1 MRSVKIFI
9 YMAVIFF
16 FLCQGMEAFGKVYLD
31 IDSPAFQKYPIAI
44 TDFQKFSSA
53 QTKEDLPVWLSDTL
67 AQHLNMTGFFNI
79 INKKAFLQ
87 DQGRATSPGGK
98 INFADWTVIGA
109 EYLVKGVYN
118 LTGKTLVI
126 EYRLFDVVKGEL
138 LSEKKYSGRMDDR
151 KEIIRKIAQEILLA
165 LTGDGSVFNTKIAF
179 VLKKNQ
185 SSDIYSINFD
195 GSELTQI
202 TNFATTTLSPRW
214 SPDGQSIAFMSHR
227 DGNPDL
233 YVRRLK
239 DYATSKISAFKGLN
253 LPGAWS
259 ADGKKMLMTLSKD
272 GNEEI
277 YLKDIGGGSLRRLTH
292 EFSIDVSPAW
302 SPDGRKIA
310 FVSNRSGT
318 PQIYLMDHEGNGV
331 KRLTYEGNYNT
342 SPAWSPKGNRIVY
355 EGRKD
360 GRFQIFSIDEDGSH
374 SIQLSPAEGQNESPS
389 WSPDGRYLAFSQK
402 IAGKSR
408 ICVMNANGSN
418 VRVVYENVPG
428 CISPSWSPRLK

>member
-16 FLCQGMEAFGKVYLD
+16 FLCQGMEACGKVYLD

-53 QTKEDLPVWLSDTL
+53 QPKEDLPVWFSDTL
-67 AQHLNMTGFFNI
+67 AQNLNMTGFFNI

-179 VLKKNQ
+179 VLKKKPV
-185 SSDIYSINFD
+185 I
-195 GSELTQI
+195 G
-202 TNFATTTLSPRW
+202 
-214 SPDGQSIAFMSHR
+214 
-227 DGNPDL
+227 
-233 YVRRLK
+233 
-239 DYATSKISAFKGLN
+239 
-253 LPGAWS
+253 
-259 ADGKKMLMTLSKD
+259 
-272 GNEEI
+272 
-277 YLKDIGGGSLRRLTH
+277 YL
-292 EFSIDVSPAW
+292 
-302 SPDGRKIA
+302 
-310 FVSNRSGT
+310 
-318 PQIYLMDHEGNGV
+318 
-331 KRLTYEGNYNT
+331 
-342 SPAWSPKGNRIVY
+342 
-355 EGRKD
+355 
-360 GRFQIFSIDEDGSH
+360 
-374 SIQLSPAEGQNESPS
+374 
-389 WSPDGRYLAFSQK
+389 
-402 IAGKSR
+402 
-408 ICVMNANGSN
+408 
-418 VRVVYENVPG
+418 
-428 CISPSWSPRLK
+428 